1 MKQEMGL
8 RIPTSQLVLSRL
20 FCKHYRDLS
29 MSNQPIFKDK
39 SSYRIYN
46 KSLNLGILEIIPV
59 ALGNDV
65 VNRMIIFVS
74 C

>member
-1 MKQEMGL
+1 
-8 RIPTSQLVLSRL
+8 
-20 FCKHYRDLS
+20 